1 MKKAINKK
9 QNMFTLAFSALGAI
23 LGFTLLLIT
32 LQLFTDVDTIF
43 KNESDVIDSEFL
55 VLKKHV
61 STLNT
66 IGLAGNTAFDT
77 DEIEEIKN
85 QDFIK
90 DIAPFKNATF
100 EVMAVLGM
108 EGGKFPTMK
117 SLAFFES
124 VPDHFIDAETKNW
137 GWEKGDT
144 QVPIILPNTYLDAYN
159 FGIAQA
165 AGTPQVSKGI
175 IGAFSIQLEVSGN
188 GKKAEYHGNVI
199 NFSDRIN
206 SILVPNSFL
215 HFANIEYGSPAN
227 QETFR
232 VIVEVTDANDPS
244 LKKYIEDN
252 GYETNSE
259 QLRGGKV
266 EQILRGFLNFHV
278 LIGIIIILQSAFL
291 FVLYSQI
298 LIQKSKYEIQLLLI
312 LGYKWKTIT
321 NQINKSFILV
331 FVLVGLVSFLC
342 FGAVKLWFNAWL
354 LKEVGMEGTSLISL
368 NTLLFGVGF
377 LLLFLFLTGINISNK
392 VKHLAKPNS

>member
-43 KNESDVIDSEFL
+43 NSEADAIDSEYL

-61 STLNT
+61 STLST
-66 IGLAGNTAFDT
+66 IGLSSNTTFDSN
-77 DEIEEIKN
+77 EIEEIKN
-85 QDFIK
+85 QNFIK
-90 DIAPFKNATF
+90 DIAPFNNATF

-117 SLAFFES
+117 SLAFFETI
-124 VPDHFIDAETKNW
+124 PDQFIDVETNNW

-144 QVPIILPNTYLDAYN
+144 KVPIILPNTYLDAYN

-175 IGAFSIQLEVSGN
+175 IGAFSIKLEVSGN
-188 GKKAEYHGNVI
+188 GEKAVYQGNVI

-206 SILVPNSFL
+206 SILVPKSFL
-215 HFANIEYGSPAN
+215 DFANMEYGTPSK

-244 LKKYIEDN
+244 LKKYIEEN

-312 LGYKWKTIT
+312 LGYQWRTIT
-321 NQINKSFILV
+321 NQINKSFIWV
-331 FVLVGLVSFLC
+331 FVLVGFVSFLC
-342 FGAVKLWFNAWL
+342 FGAVKLWFNTWL
-354 LKEVGMEGTSLISL
+354 LEEVGMEVTSLFSIS
-368 NTLLFGVGF
+368 TMLFGLGF
-377 LLLFLFLTGINISNK
+377 LLLFLFLTGFKISNK
-392 VKHLAKPNS
+392 VKQLAKPNS

>member
-85 QDFIK
+85 QYFIK